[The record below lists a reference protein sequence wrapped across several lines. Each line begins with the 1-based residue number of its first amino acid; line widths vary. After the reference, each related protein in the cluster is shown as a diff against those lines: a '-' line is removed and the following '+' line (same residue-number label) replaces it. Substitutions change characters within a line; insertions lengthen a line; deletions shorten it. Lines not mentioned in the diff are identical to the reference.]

1 MRKLDDEGK
10 GYWFQATSGKGLGKG
25 SSYDL
30 IIESGAN
37 HGYLKHL
44 DDVWGRPGSC
54 TVLANHLATQKWLR
68 GKKWADALPPETMEE
83 FKQAAASPK
92 SVSFCE
98 NQVESF

>member
-25 SSYDL
+25 SSYVL

-37 HGYLKHL
+37 Y
-44 DDVWGRPGSC
+44 
-54 TVLANHLATQKWLR
+54 LATQKWLR
-68 GKKWADALPPETMEE
+68 GKKGADALPPETMEE

-92 SVSFCE
+92 SVSFSE